1 MLIFVI
7 NGMELVCTVLGQ
19 DVVDDGA
26 FVTRVSQLSWGAGT
40 GRAGV
45 PSSLDDCS
53 ADQLQCCELTHS
65 RNTLLSNQ
73 NHLGFSENK
82 KKKYAEDVDVFFLDV
97 YLTVAL

>member
-7 NGMELVCTVLGQ
+7 NGMAWVCTVLEQ

-26 FVTRVSQLSWGAGT
+26 FVTGVSQLSWDTGT
-40 GRAGV
+40 GV
-45 PSSLDDCS
+45 PFSLDDCS

-73 NHLGFSENK
+73 NHLGFSEN
-82 KKKYAEDVDVFFLDV
+82 
-97 YLTVAL
+97 

>member
-1 MLIFVI
+1 MLIFVV
-7 NGMELVCTVLGQ
+7 NGMEWVCTVVGQ
-19 DVVDDGA
+19 DVVGGGA
-26 FVTRVSQLSWGAGT
+26 FVTGVSQLSWRACT
-40 GRAGV
+40 GRAAV
-45 PSSLDDCS
+45 PSSLDECS

-82 KKKYAEDVDVFFLDV
+82 KFLAVDVDVFFLDV